1 MAGRSVDP
9 ILQRADESPDLRL
22 PDAQQDARG
31 FRPRYLAPFDPQWNG
46 HYGGWTSRE
55 LPSGG
60 GEVSALAGLEGAL
73 QGFLD
78 ERGIRGATM
87 AVARDGRLILER
99 AYGYSDRNA
108 TRPMAP
114 DDPMRLASL
123 SKLFTGAAIHRLM
136 NQGKLRPDTRVA
148 ELLDLK
154 PPPGRTLDPR
164 WKNVTI
170 QHLLDHRGGWR
181 LVDGWDPVFAT
192 DQVATKLSRKSPA
205 SARDLID
212 FMAGEPLQFDPGT
225 AWAYSNFGY
234 VLLGRVIERVS
245 GISYVDYLRTEVLEP
260 LGIRGIEGARSL
272 PKDRNRREPEYVHPG
287 RRPNLFEPGSNESV
301 PEPDGGLAIEA
312 LDSAGALI
320 APAADV
326 ARFLSRHGGPDGRP
340 DPPGDEHRN
349 YFGDLPGTFTM
360 ALRLPGNL
368 VIVVLCNQRVS
379 VSGSPMF
386 ALAGLM
392 ERAAAKVRSWPTK
405 EVEMR

>member
-1 MAGRSVDP
+1 MADGPAGSCRREAARYPRWPGSKGR
-9 ILQRADESPDLRL
+9 
-22 PDAQQDARG
+22 
-31 FRPRYLAPFDPQWNG
+31 W
-46 HYGGWTSRE
+46 
-55 LPSGG
+55 
-60 GEVSALAGLEGAL
+60 

-245 GISYVDYLRTEVLEP
+245 GHFLR
-260 LGIRGIEGARSL
+260 R
-272 PKDRNRREPEYVHPG
+272 
-287 RRPNLFEPGSNESV
+287 
-301 PEPDGGLAIEA
+301 
-312 LDSAGALI
+312 
-320 APAADV
+320 
-326 ARFLSRHGGPDGRP
+326 LSPHGGPRAAGHPRNRGRP
-340 DPPGDEHRN
+340 QPAEGPQPPGTGVRP
-349 YFGDLPGTFTM
+349 PGPE
-360 ALRLPGNL
+360 AQPLRTR
-368 VIVVLCNQRVS
+368 I
-379 VSGSPMF
+379 
-386 ALAGLM
+386 
-392 ERAAAKVRSWPTK
+392 E
-405 EVEMR
+405 